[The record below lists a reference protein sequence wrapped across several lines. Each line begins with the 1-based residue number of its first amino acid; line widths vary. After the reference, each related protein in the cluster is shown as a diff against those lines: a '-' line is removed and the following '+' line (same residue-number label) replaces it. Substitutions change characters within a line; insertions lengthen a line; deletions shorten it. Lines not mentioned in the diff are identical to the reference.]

1 MHEVTSTQ
9 RRRYAPE
16 FKSKIVKQA
25 LSGQTSKAAVARQYG
40 INANLLSN
48 WIREYRR
55 NALWTRKV
63 TTPLVPIV
71 LTEPA
76 TPTLHNVC
84 QDVGSNDQ
92 GTQVTISLATGH
104 QLTLNQASDVQI
116 AQIIRTLL

>member
-1 MHEVTSTQ
+1 MHETTSNQ

-16 FKSKIVKQA
+16 FKAKVVKQA
-25 LSGQTSKAAVARQYG
+25 LSGQASKAAVARQHS

-55 NALWTRKV
+55 NAFWTRKV

-76 TPTLHNVC
+76 TPTLPNVC

-92 GTQVTISLATGH
+92 VAQLTISLATGH
-104 QLTLNQASDVQI
+104 QLTLDQASDAQI
-116 AQIIRTLL
+116 VQIIRTLL